1 MNRRA
6 FLHLLG
12 LAGLSALA
20 PSFITKDEIMYTF
33 PELLL
38 KIADGQPLSETER
51 EALRQHALRV
61 DDVSNAGKAWQSI
74 DGKINNSF
82 LNLPLETI
90 YSRTL
95 ELKVQALGVEI
106 PPKYNTLIIV
116 ANGRTDQSTYWTG
129 LQILLN
135 DDNSANYNHEEL
147 NAGSNNVAAAQVFPD
162 TSAVVGYF
170 NGSTATAAA
179 SAGFI
184 AFMTNIRGNMWKSI
198 FSLSALGESSTTTTA
213 LSIRT
218 NVWKSTEPVRK
229 VTFRDDATNNL
240 EVGSYFGIYG
250 IV

>member
-1 MNRRA
+1 M
-6 FLHLLG
+6 
-12 LAGLSALA
+12 
-20 PSFITKDEIMYTF
+20 PSFEKDEETMYTF
-33 PELLL
+33 SELLL
-38 KIADGQPLSETER
+38 KISDGQPLSDTER
-51 EALRQHALRV
+51 EALRQHAIRV
-61 DDVSNAGKAWQSI
+61 DEVSNAGKAWQSI
-74 DGKINNSF
+74 DGKINNNF

-95 ELKVQALGVEI
+95 EQKIQALGVVI

-198 FSLSALGESSTTTTA
+198 FSLSALGESSATTTA
-213 LSIRT
+213 LSVRT

>member
-12 LAGLSALA
+12 LAGLSAVM
-20 PSFITKDEIMYTF
+20 PSFEKDEETMYTF
-33 PELLL
+33 SELLL
-38 KIADGQPLSETER
+38 KISDGQPLSDTER
-51 EALRQHALRV
+51 EALRQHAIRV
-61 DDVSNAGKAWQSI
+61 DEVSNVGKAWQSI

-82 LNLPLETI
+82 LNLPIETI

-95 ELKVQALGVEI
+95 EQKIQSLGVAI

-116 ANGRTDQSTYWTG
+116 ANGRTDQATYWTG

-135 DDNSANYNHEEL
+135 DDDGANYNHQEL
-147 NAGSNNVAAAQVFPD
+147 NAGNTSIAAAQVFPD

-198 FSLSALGESSTTTTA
+198 FSLSALGESSATTTA
-213 LSIRT
+213 LSVRT

-250 IV
+250 II